1 MSETPD
7 SEGLIE
13 NNIYAQV
20 PQQKYTI
27 YRYIVLKCLPL
38 FFLYLFSFLFAEQ
51 KTSNMI
57 RPVTKA
63 LFIFTF
69 SMVEFWLHKNSDGLE
84 LIGMRWYHHIEDNG
98 EAKIVCYA
106 RADPY
111 VPNATIFH
119 LFWALSYGTTICWFL
134 TIILS
139 LFLFSTLTEFCLSCF
154 CFALELT
161 NLIYFKKCNNE
172 WQKQTDDIARTIML
186 ADAFN
191 SDNED
196 DDKQHHEK
204 ENEEEAPTIVIDQ

>member
-20 PQQKYTI
+20 QQQKYTV
-27 YRYIVLKCLPL
+27 YRYIALKFLPL
-38 FFLYLFSFLFAEQ
+38 FFLYLFSFLFGEQ
-51 KTSNMI
+51 KTSSML
-57 RPVTKA
+57 PSVTKA

-69 SMVEFWLHKNSDGLE
+69 SMAEFWLQKNSDGLE
-84 LIGMRWYHHIEDNG
+84 LIGMRWFHHIEDNG
-98 EAKIVCYA
+98 EAKIICYA

-119 LFWALSYGTTICWFL
+119 LFWALSYGLTIAWLF

-139 LFLFSTLTEFCLSCF
+139 LFLFSTLTEFCISCF
-154 CFALELT
+154 CFALELI

-172 WQKQTDDIARTIML
+172 WQKQTDEIARTIML
-186 ADAFN
+186 GDAFN

-196 DDKQHHEK
+196 EEKQQQQNEN
-204 ENEEEAPTIVIDQ
+204 NEETPTIVIDQ